1 MLLSHAGGGALG
13 VFGHVERA
21 WAQSI
26 STLGVGPQLLP
37 FENVIGYSL
46 IGYPLGY
53 ALKDFN
59 ERYASLS
66 TNLGSL
72 LERKSFGL
80 PVPDSELADRW
91 TERND
96 AESYV
101 LFGDP
106 GTRVR
111 VDKLE

>member
-1 MLLSHAGGGALG
+1 
-13 VFGHVERA
+13 
-21 WAQSI
+21 
-26 STLGVGPQLLP
+26 VGPQLLP
-37 FENVIGYSL
+37 FENVIGYAL
-46 IGYPLGY
+46 IGCPLGY

-80 PVPDSELADRW
+80 QVADAELTSRW

-96 AESYV
+96 AEAYV

-106 GTRVR
+106 GAQVR
-111 VDKLE
+111 VSELG